1 MFRRILVALDRS
13 EMAERVLDEAI
24 AMAKATGGTLMLTHV
39 LSDDDDGAPPPMAM
53 APGLDY
59 YWNNQEF
66 YDNYRRQWAEYV
78 ETCVEQ
84 LQWQAAQ
91 ARGASVDAEYTQ
103 QSGSPGRAICN
114 LARTWEADL
123 ILMGRRGRRGLSEF
137 LLGSVSNYVM
147 HHAPCAV
154 LMINPQPVSASSE
167 AIAAS
172 KNGISEKVRNATVAA
187 R

>member
-1 MFRRILVALDRS
+1 MFRKILVALDRS
-13 EMAERVLDEAI
+13 DMAERVLEEAI
-24 AMAKATGGTLMLTHV
+24 ALARATNGALMLVHV
-39 LSDDDDGAPPPMAM
+39 LSDDDEGAPPPMAV

-66 YDNYRRQWAEYV
+66 YDNYRRQWTDYV

-84 LQWQAAQ
+84 LQWQAAR
-91 ARGASVDAEYTQ
+91 ARGAGLDAEYTQ

-123 ILMGRRGRRGLSEF
+123 ILMGRRGRKGLSEL

-154 LMINPQPVSASSE
+154 LMINP
-167 AIAAS
+167 AIAAKS
-172 KNGISEKVRNATVAA
+172 NSEAMAAANNKTGAKRTVAA